1 MIFHQ
6 MKTRI
11 DQPMEHEIHLGRRGR
26 GEYHVPWVDQTLYSP
41 KLKVINVLLYD
52 IKSNLSQYSIE
63 FHPHLLL
70 QSADFVPQ
78 TPLSANCNYSAI
90 LAYPANNLV
99 RT

>member
-6 MKTRI
+6 VNTRI

-52 IKSNLSQYSIE
+52 IKSNLSQYCIE
-63 FHPHLLL
+63 FIIIYCCKAPTLFPRHPCLPNICH
-70 QSADFVPQ
+70 
-78 TPLSANCNYSAI
+78 Y
-90 LAYPANNLV
+90 
-99 RT
+99 